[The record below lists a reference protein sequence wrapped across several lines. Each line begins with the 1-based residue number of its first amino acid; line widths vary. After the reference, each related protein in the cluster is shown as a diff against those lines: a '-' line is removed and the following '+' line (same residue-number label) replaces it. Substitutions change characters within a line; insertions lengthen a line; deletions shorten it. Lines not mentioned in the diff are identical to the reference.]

1 MRERSRRT
9 PIRAQLIRSVQSG
22 SPPAEWSPPMN
33 EMVFVT
39 SSDDK
44 AEDVLPALKLL
55 GPRVRV
61 GSTSMERPRRGA
73 PILPVDARADLV
85 AARAICRSFR
95 RDANAHAILAV
106 VTEQG
111 LSDVDSGW
119 QVDDVLVTT
128 APAAEID
135 LRLRLAQGHVPPPST
150 TPPIDDVTVGRI
162 RVDAETRSVIVDG
175 SRVGL
180 VYREFQLLLFLSQHR
195 DEIFRRNE
203 LLAAVWGR
211 GYLGSPRSVDVI
223 SDGYG
228 SPWARHMPA
237 TSKRST
243 AWATASSRGRNWRY
257 QPDRTANRAWLAE
270 PAALRCP
277 LCHPEV
283 IRCSYV
289 AVPSLKGPTQS
300 GCLASVHA
308 AGLSC
313 RDYVPPRL
321 ACGVPD
327 GHPAASTPHANA
339 QAVAHPQLTR
349 RLRGE

>member
-1 MRERSRRT
+1 
-9 PIRAQLIRSVQSG
+9 
-22 SPPAEWSPPMN
+22 AEWSPPMN

-73 PILPVDARADLV
+73 PILLVDARADLV

-95 RDANAHAILAV
+95 PNAHAILAV
-106 VTEQG
+106 VTERG

-162 RVDAETRSVIVDG
+162 RVDAETLSVIVDG

-180 VYREFQLLLFLSQHR
+180 VYREFQLPLFLSQHR
-195 DEIFRRNE
+195 AEIFR
-203 LLAAVWGR
+203 
-211 GYLGSPRSVDVI
+211 
-223 SDGYG
+223 
-228 SPWARHMPA
+228 
-237 TSKRST
+237 
-243 AWATASSRGRNWRY
+243 
-257 QPDRTANRAWLAE
+257 
-270 PAALRCP
+270 
-277 LCHPEV
+277 
-283 IRCSYV
+283 
-289 AVPSLKGPTQS
+289 
-300 GCLASVHA
+300 
-308 AGLSC
+308 
-313 RDYVPPRL
+313 
-321 ACGVPD
+321 
-327 GHPAASTPHANA
+327 
-339 QAVAHPQLTR
+339 
-349 RLRGE
+349 